1 MLNHKSEINKIKHE
15 MINLQRFICVE
26 KIPIE
31 NFLFD
36 NVNSDLITIGD
47 VLKLLLENN
56 FQKIKAISENN
67 NS

>member
-1 MLNHKSEINKIKHE
+1 